1 VSGTS
6 VNIATYAPRF
16 TVLVDNRDLSSEA
29 THMVKSVE
37 VVHELDRASSFNIE
51 VQDEYLNGRFR
62 WLDKGSGTQGL
73 FDFGNRVTIE
83 IGYADHLE
91 RMCDGVVESIGASF
105 SEGLAPSFTVSGSD
119 TAFDVMTEPGPSET
133 FHDLSDSD
141 IVARIAD
148 AAGLRAETD
157 PTELVHPVK
166 TKQSGRSYLQFL
178 QDLAYSNG
186 FEFSFAGRTLVFV
199 KPRRDD
205 TPRMTLHWGR
215 DLISF
220 QPQIDISQQVSEVV
234 VRAWDPVKYQLIEGR
249 ANAGEEPQQEPG
261 RQLGSEI
268 ARSHKPRASTRV
280 ISNRPVRSPLEA
292 KQIAQAEL
300 ARASDRLV
308 TGTGETVGLLALRPA
323 ICIALDGL
331 GAWFNGKYRLTK
343 VTHTVSSGG
352 YRSRFEATRNAL

>member
-1 VSGTS
+1 MSDAS
-6 VNIATYAPRF
+6 VNIATYAPRLA
-16 TVLVDNRDLSSEA
+16 VLVDNQELSAEA

-62 WLDKGSGTQGL
+62 WLDKGGSTQGL
-73 FDFGNRVTIE
+73 FDFGNHVVIE
-83 IGYADHLE
+83 IGYTDHLE
-91 RMCDGVVESIGASF
+91 RVCDGVVESIAASF
-105 SEGLAPSFTVSGSD
+105 SDGLAPSFTVSGSD
-119 TAFDVMTEPGPSET
+119 TAFDVMTDPGPSET

-141 IVARIAD
+141 IVARIAH
-148 AAGLRAETD
+148 ATGLRAETD

-166 TKQSGRSYLQFL
+166 TKQSGQSYLQFL

-199 KPRRDD
+199 KPRRADS
-205 TPRMTLHWGR
+205 PQMTLNWGR

-220 QPQIDISQQVSEVV
+220 QPQIDISQQVSKVV
-234 VRAWDPVKYQLIEGR
+234 VRAWDPVKYQLIEGW
-249 ANAGEEPQQEPG
+249 ASAGEEPQQEPG

-268 ARSHKPRASTRV
+268 ARDRKRAPTRA

-343 VTHTVSSGG
+343 VTHTVSGGG